1 MRFLT
6 HTLPA
11 VNLGPISQR
20 RCRVSTL
27 RYGKPGKGL
36 GDMPITN
43 ARELFLHE
51 LAEIYDAEHTIV
63 FGLQAM
69 GQGASDEDL
78 RSAIQN
84 HLEQTRGHI
93 QNLEQV
99 FNQLG
104 QEPYRETNEIAQ
116 GAAKELQ
123 QGLGEAHQ
131 SPELVDCVIISAAI
145 KVEHFEIASY
155 RALITAAQQMGQQE
169 EVVNLLQQ
177 NLQEEEETAQI
188 AEQSAEGLLL
198 EAMQAEQPEGEGLM
212 DKVKKVKDRV
222 EERIKE
228 P

>member
-1 MRFLT
+1 
-6 HTLPA
+6 
-11 VNLGPISQR
+11 LGE
-20 RCRVSTL
+20 
-27 RYGKPGKGL
+27 
-36 GDMPITN
+36 MAITN
-43 ARELFLHE
+43 TQELFLHE
-51 LAEIYDAEHTIV
+51 LAETYDAEHTFV

-78 RSAIQN
+78 RSAVAN

-131 SPELVDCVIISAAI
+131 SPELVDCVIVSAAI

-155 RALITAAQQMGQQE
+155 RGLITAAQQMGQQE

-177 NLQEEEETAQI
+177 NLQEEEEAAQI
-188 AEQSAEGLLL
+188 AEQSAPDLIRKAVQSGGEQQEDKGLI
-198 EAMQAEQPEGEGLM
+198 EQAK
-212 DKVKKVKDRV
+212 DKLTGQ
-222 EERIKE
+222 
-228 P
+228 

>member
-1 MRFLT
+1 
-6 HTLPA
+6 
-11 VNLGPISQR
+11 
-20 RCRVSTL
+20 
-27 RYGKPGKGL
+27 
-36 GDMPITN
+36 MPITN
-43 ARELFLHE
+43 MQELFLHE

-69 GQGASDEDL
+69 DQGASDENL

-84 HLEQTRGHI
+84 HLAQTKGHI

-99 FNQLG
+99 FNELG

-123 QGLGEAHQ
+123 KGLGEAHQ

-155 RALITAAQQMGQQE
+155 RGLITGAEQMGHQE

-177 NLQEEEETAQI
+177 NLQEEEQTALI
-188 AEQSAEGLLL
+188 AEQRASGLIQK
-198 EAMQAEQPEGEGLM
+198 AMRGQQGQEEEEEEEDKGLI
-212 DKVKKVKDRV
+212 DKA
-222 EERIKE
+222 
-228 P
+228 